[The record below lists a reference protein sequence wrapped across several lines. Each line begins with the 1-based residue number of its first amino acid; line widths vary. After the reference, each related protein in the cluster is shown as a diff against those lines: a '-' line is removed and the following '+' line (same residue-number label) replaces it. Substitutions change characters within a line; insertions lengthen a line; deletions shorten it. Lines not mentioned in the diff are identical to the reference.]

1 MSKEIVACRRIVSG
15 RKVRSELARFCDR
28 DAGPFG
34 AVGVAGRDQDHAW
47 DAMEATGVYWKPVW
61 RVLCHDFSLV
71 LANASPI
78 RNAPGR
84 KERRQRRGLNRRP
97 SRPRPIRASFVAPQP
112 IQDLRDLTRTRRG
125 LTREIVRHTQRIQA
139 TLEEH
144 QAGLGHFRHPGR
156 DAAGAS

>member
-28 DAGPFG
+28 DARPFG

-47 DAMEATGVYWKPVW
+47 GDGGDGRLLEAGLTCCATTSAW
-61 RVLCHDFSLV
+61 FS
-71 LANASPI
+71 PT
-78 RNAPGR
+78 P
-84 KERRQRRGLNRRP
+84 RP
-97 SRPRPIRASFVAPQP
+97 SATRRAAKSDANDAALVADLLAHGLIRASFVPPQP
-112 IQDLRDLTRTRRG
+112 IQDLRDLTRTRRE